1 MGNSKHDKEFYKKR
15 HTIKI
20 YKSQLRT
27 LLSKHA
33 THKNWLVVKYTM
45 ADLGSTH
52 QGRRS
57 NGQDDECEDGMFR
70 RLSGNTGEQ
79 GEDNNKND
87 AYSSDDESITTRENE
102 NNTSNIPP
110 NSGNHDNR
118 NRRTTSGGRNSRELD
133 SSFGN
138 RRVTGGELQQQ
149 HAYMMSMASVLHPER
164 RYWQHGSWCSSSVKL
179 LIKKGFNMVR
189 QFEMT
194 GTTVTTEHSARQEGE
209 HCPTE

>member
-1 MGNSKHDKEFYKKR
+1 MGISKHDKEFYKKR

-33 THKNWLVVKYTM
+33 THKNGLVVKEYTM

-57 NGQDDECEDGMFR
+57 NGQDDECKDGMFR

-87 AYSSDDESITTRENE
+87 ADSSNDESITTRENE

-118 NRRTTSGGRNSRELD
+118 NRQRTSGGRNSRELD

-138 RRVTGGELQQQ
+138 RRVTGGN
-149 HAYMMSMASVLHPER
+149 
-164 RYWQHGSWCSSSVKL
+164 CSSSTL
-179 LIKKGFNMVR
+179 
-189 QFEMT
+189 T
-194 GTTVTTEHSARQEGE
+194 
-209 HCPTE
+209 